1 MDFGQKIF
9 IIWQKAEIIPNLL
22 DVAPLVGPPT
32 MKIRVV
38 MFCTLPLVAPSQK
51 STCFDPS
58 GHLKNGKCIFCVKTE
73 KKTLFAKVVGN
84 AKMHIST
91 KNGTMVPQFAVELA
105 QTMVTW
111 QGRPRELLPGSTL
124 CERVHL

>member
-1 MDFGQKIF
+1 MDLGQKIF
-9 IIWQKAEIIPNLL
+9 IIWQQAEIIPNLL
-22 DVAPLVGPPT
+22 NVAPLVGSPP

-58 GHLKNGKCIFCVKTE
+58 GHLKNGKCIFYVE
-73 KKTLFAKVVGN
+73 IEKTLVAEVVGN
-84 AKMHIST
+84 ANMHIST

-105 QTMVTW
+105 QTLVIW
-111 QGRPRELLPGSTL
+111 QGRPRELLPGSNSL
-124 CERVHL
+124 